1 MSGGPT
7 IDRRMRAGAWRT
19 VLLWLGVL
27 TALALAVWGVAYAA
41 RIIIPT
47 ARQLNDRQRHDG

>member
-1 MSGGPT
+1 MSGGPA

-19 VLLWLGVL
+19 VLMWLGVL
-27 TALALAVWGVAYAA
+27 TALALAVWGVAYAG
-41 RIIIPT
+41 IIIPT